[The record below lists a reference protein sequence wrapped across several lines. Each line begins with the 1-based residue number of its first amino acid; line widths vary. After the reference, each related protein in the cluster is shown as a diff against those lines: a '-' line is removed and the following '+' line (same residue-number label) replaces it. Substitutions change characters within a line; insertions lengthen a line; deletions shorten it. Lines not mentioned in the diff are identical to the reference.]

1 MGARCTPGAHRSS
14 PARQVADPPEAWLQR
29 YPADMDEA
37 SSTSAAP
44 GTAVARARTW
54 LTVPELATFLRALLA
69 DGEQEDALRFML
81 DGLNKIDE
89 VLGAERP
96 DQVARSAHG
105 TALDT
110 DLAEFLS
117 PPESLGEDRWDTL
130 LACSTAHVVRSRGL
144 APPAWTTKP
153 SLPQWWWPA
162 GEKRRRAMTMQHTP
176 TDFRRVGIWFSDRNF
191 LTA

>member
-1 MGARCTPGAHRSS
+1 
-14 PARQVADPPEAWLQR
+14 
-29 YPADMDEA
+29 MDEA
-37 SSTSAAP
+37 STTSAAP
-44 GTAVARARTW
+44 ATQVARERSW
-54 LTVPELATFLRALLA
+54 LTVPELATFLGSLLA

-81 DGLNKIDE
+81 DGLNKIDD
-89 VLGAERP
+89 VLRAERP
-96 DQVARSAHG
+96 GQVARSAHG
-105 TALDT
+105 TALTT

-117 PPESLGEDRWDTL
+117 APESLGDERWDTL